1 MRRWLLLPAF
11 IAVLSAV
18 PAVASPIIVG
28 SFYFTPGACDFVA
41 DPDCNPDFQFEYFTL
56 DNNGGLP
63 GLTFTGVIQVGGT
76 DYGDQFFHSLEL
88 APGESV
94 STLGLPST
102 SPFIGGGTASLIF
115 TGNYASLGGT
125 LSLSNPL
132 FDDLNPSGDY
142 SPSFTAHVQ
151 FTEDGPATVTET
163 PSWLVVAIG
172 LSALAVG
179 RAVIS

>member
-1 MRRWLLLPAF
+1 MRKLLLVA
-11 IAVLSAV
+11 AVVALSAV
-18 PAVASPIIVG
+18 PAVAGPINVG
-28 SFYFTPGACDFVA
+28 SFYFTSGVCDVVA
-41 DPDCNPDFQFEYFTL
+41 DPGCNPDFQFEYFTL

-76 DYGDQFFHSLEL
+76 DYVDQFFHSLEL
-88 APGESV
+88 ASGESV
-94 STLGLPST
+94 STLGLPSS

-125 LSLSNPL
+125 LSLSNFL
-132 FDDLNPSGDY
+132 FDDLDPSGDY
-142 SPSFTAHVQ
+142 SPSFTADVQ

-163 PSWLVVAIG
+163 PSWLVIAFG

-179 RAVIS
+179 RAMLR